1 MGRRACGGLPP
12 LFLFMSN
19 RNLKLL
25 LHAQNPQCHWCKR
38 TTKLTNDAN
47 MRGHPDPLMATID
60 HVISRYSPKRWVKQ
74 QEGETRKV
82 LACYECNHARSVAET
97 SSLSRAEILRRSQG
111 FNLNPKGK
119 PVIVK
124 PLETVE
130 EVLARMG
137 ERGILLK
144 A

>member
-1 MGRRACGGLPP
+1 MA
-12 LFLFMSN
+12 LFAKDP
-19 RNLKLL
+19 R
-25 LHAQNPQCHWCKR
+25 CHWCKR
-38 TTKLTNDAN
+38 TTKLTNDAYMSGN
-47 MRGHPDPLMATID
+47 PDPLMATID
-60 HVISRYSPKRWVKQ
+60 HVVSRYHPHRWVKQ
-74 QEGETRKV
+74 KEGEQRKV

-97 SSLSRAEILRRSQG
+97 NALSRAEILRRSQG

-119 PVIVK
+119 PVIIK

-130 EVLARMG
+130 EVLAKMG

>member
-1 MGRRACGGLPP
+1 
-12 LFLFMSN
+12 
-19 RNLKLL
+19 
-25 LHAQNPQCHWCKR
+25 
-38 TTKLTNDAN
+38 

-60 HVISRYSPKRWVKQ
+60 HIVSRYHPHRWVKQ
-74 QEGETRKV
+74 RDGEQRKV

-97 SSLSRAEILRRSQG
+97 STLSRAEILRRSQG

-124 PLETVE
+124 PLETLE
-130 EVLARMG
+130 DVLARMG